1 MEIPDPNGHPSR
13 LKPDRGFRTQRWLR
27 NSPVTPYILIYL
39 DYLTGCRYADETSE
53 HHLAGLAHLGLWM
66 GLNHFRIEE
75 LNEALV
81 TQFLDD
87 HLPNCDCP
95 RPIFQ
100 TRADLNAA
108 CGHFLRILRDRGVIP
123 PLPRPVEPVYAEVD
137 RFDDYLSDVR
147 GLVSETRRNYRRIV
161 LNFLQACFGSAE
173 IVFSALQPDDVRHF
187 ITEQL
192 TPRTTS
198 AKAGQ
203 LASALRAYFRYRG
216 AGGDVLHALS
226 GVIALPAHWNLAT
239 LPKALTDDEVKRLL
253 NAFPPELPSCR
264 RGYAMV
270 RCALDLGMRAGE
282 IAKLALA
289 DIDWQAGTVTLRS
302 TKSRREDILP
312 LPISTGQAIADYLR
326 YERPRTT
333 NQAVFVRRLAPHDN
347 PISAYAVHRLI
358 RDAYRRIG
366 LDHGRTHA
374 LRHTLARR
382 LLEQGNSLKEV
393 ADILRHRSLDTSLIY
408 AKLDSRKL
416 SAVALPWPGSAA

>member
-1 MEIPDPNGHPSR
+1 MSSTTIHLPPT
-13 LKPDRGFRTQRWLR
+13 TQRWLR
-27 NSPVTPYILIYL
+27 NSPITPYVLVYL
-39 DYLTGCRYADETSE
+39 DYLIECRYADETAE
-53 HHLAGLAHLGLWM
+53 HYLAGLAHLGLWM
-66 GLNHFRIEE
+66 GLNHLNIEE
-75 LNEALV
+75 LDETVV
-81 TQFLDD
+81 TQFLDE

-100 TRADLNAA
+100 TRADISAA
-108 CGHFLRILRDRGVIP
+108 CAHFLRILRNRGVIA
-123 PLPRPVEPVYAEVD
+123 LPVSPVDPVQEEVE
-137 RFDDYLSDVR
+137 RFDDYLTDVK
-147 GLVSETRRNYRRIV
+147 GLASETCRNYRRVV
-161 LNFLQACFGSAE
+161 LSFLQACFGGAE
-173 IVFSALQPDDVRHF
+173 VVFTALQAADVRQF
-187 ITEQL
+187 I
-192 TPRTTS
+192 
-198 AKAGQ
+198 AGQ
-203 LASALRAYFRYRG
+203 LKHCATPAKASLVATALRAYFRYRG
-216 AGGDVLHALS
+216 ACGDDIHALS

-239 LPKALTDDEVKRLL
+239 LPKALTDDEVNRLL

-270 RCALDLGMRAGE
+270 RCALDLGLRASE
-282 IAKLALA
+282 IAKLSLA

-312 LPISTGQAIADYLR
+312 LPIPTGQAIADYLR

-333 NQAVFVRRLAPHDN
+333 NPAVFVRRLAPHDI
-347 PISAYAVHRLI
+347 PIGPDAVHRLI

-382 LLEQGNSLKEV
+382 LLEQGDSLKEV